1 MQRTLNAALILIG
14 VLAAAPDSVAA
25 ERAARISTEAF
36 ACSSWGA
43 WREYGQASL
52 TARGARPSKA
62 CPLRLAVGTEVVV
75 VDEDAGAGASE
86 IRYRGK
92 NWFVDN
98 QRLD

>member
-1 MQRTLNAALILIG
+1 MSLMSKAAIIVV
-14 VLAAAPDSVAA
+14 VLAGWTPAASA
-25 ERAARISTEAF
+25 ERAATVNRNTF
-36 ACSSWGA
+36 ACNSWAA
-43 WREYGQASL
+43 WHEYGLASL
-52 TARGARPSKA
+52 RPKGARMSKA
-62 CPLRLAVGTEVVV
+62 CPLRIAARTRVVV